1 MVVPG
6 WLLASHPCCAVSGKT
21 LRQGV
26 NQALVPVKT
35 RVLSKNVQWDLVELA
50 GGDLLT
56 GLRDDLRLKLG
67 V

>member
-1 MVVPG
+1 MTV
-6 WLLASHPCCAVSGKT
+6 
-21 LRQGV
+21 RQGV
-26 NQALVPVKT
+26 NQALAPVKT